1 MRTDRAGLASG
12 AEMSARMQ
20 RGSEGRVSRDHQG
33 EAARAADA
41 SEVATECRAVG
52 SVVMAQDDAGE
63 AAGQAAGGPARIR
76 QPVKVGEQPE
86 RRNLGVKASDGRVR
100 PGQEATVH
108 LAIAAAQAGAV
119 A

>member
-1 MRTDRAGLASG
+1 
-12 AEMSARMQ
+12 MQ
-20 RGSEGRVSRDHQG
+20 RSSEGRVSRDHQG

-41 SEVATECRAVG
+41 GEVATERRAVG
-52 SVVMAQDDAGE
+52 SAVVAQDDAGE
-63 AAGQAAGGPARIR
+63 AAGQAAGGRARIR
-76 QPVKVGEQPE
+76 QPVGIGEQPE

-108 LAIAAAQAGAV
+108 LAIAVAQAGAV